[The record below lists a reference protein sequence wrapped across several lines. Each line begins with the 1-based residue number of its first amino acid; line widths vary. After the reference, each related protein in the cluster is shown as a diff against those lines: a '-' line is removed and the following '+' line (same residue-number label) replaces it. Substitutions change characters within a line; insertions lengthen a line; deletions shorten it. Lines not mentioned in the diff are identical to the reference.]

1 MADATH
7 ATSRP
12 QESATRRPTTIRSL
26 LLIDCGSVFTT
37 AALVGLVDEQPRML
51 ARAQR
56 PTTSAPP
63 IADLMI
69 GARDAIAE
77 IERTTGRALLR
88 EGRLIT
94 PEQADGAGVD
104 SMTLVTSMGGPLRIF
119 ATGPGRET
127 LSALLYR
134 SLAGLFA
141 QIESLPP
148 LAEPPYD
155 AQTLQTIAMVR
166 ALAPHVILVVGSA
179 FGASR
184 GSQSLDAASQSIMQW
199 FRALSDSA
207 PADEEP
213 IAPPSVLFTG
223 QSEDAAQL
231 QATLHMATPSV
242 QVIPALS
249 PSTLAP
255 LNRAIGPIY
264 ESATLRPLPGYDRLR
279 ALAATPPM
287 ATITSL
293 GGVACFLAQHYAMNV
308 VVADVGGSSTVLAG
322 ATAEGEFVPGSQ
334 PAMGVGPGAGQLL
347 RAVGA
352 ENILRWLPF
361 ALDENSL
368 REYVLQRML
377 RPHALPGSR
386 VELEIE
392 HALAREAMRMALHA
406 PGSRLTGMRPID
418 VALATGGVLAN
429 TPTPA
434 HAALILLDALQL
446 QGIASLAQ
454 DTARIASLL
463 GMAGVLAPTFA
474 GHVAEID
481 ALALPLGPVVT
492 TTGVAPA
499 DAVAV
504 YATLEFGDGRTLAV
518 EAKQGELSRLPLGQG
533 ERALFSLQ
541 PHPNVD
547 IGLGPGQP
555 ARATEP
561 IEGGALGLVIDARGR
576 PLPFAAGRDER
587 IAQAQAWRRALGIAL
602 GDEQSGAQ
610 GGVQ

>member
-7 ATSRP
+7 SASRP
-12 QESATRRPTTIRSL
+12 QESAARRPTMIRSL
-26 LLIDCGSVFTT
+26 LLVDCGSVFTT
-37 AALVGLVDEQPRML
+37 AALIGLVDEQPRML
-51 ARAQR
+51 AQAQR
-56 PTTSAPP
+56 ATTSAAP
-63 IADLMI
+63 IADVMI
-69 GARDAIAE
+69 GAREAIGE
-77 IERTTGRALLR
+77 IERITGRALLR
-88 EGRLIT
+88 DGQLIT
-94 PEQADGAGVD
+94 PEQADGTGVD
-104 SMTLVTSMGGPLRIF
+104 NMTLVTSVGGPLRIF

-134 SLAGLFA
+134 SLAGLFS
-141 QIESLPP
+141 QIESLLP
-148 LAEPPYD
+148 LDGPPYD
-155 AQTLQTIAMVR
+155 GQTLQAISNVR
-166 ALAPHVILVVGSA
+166 AMAPHVILVVGPA

-184 GSQSLDAASQSIMQW
+184 GPQSLDAAAQTIRRW
-199 FRALSDSA
+199 FQALGNPERSD
-207 PADEEP
+207 DETT
-213 IAPPSVLFTG
+213 PPPPVLFTG
-223 QSEDAAQL
+223 QPDDAAQL
-231 QATLHMATPSV
+231 QAALHGTATTI
-242 QVIPALS
+242 QATQALS

-264 ESATLRPLPGYDRLR
+264 EAAALRPVPGYDRLR
-279 ALAATPPM
+279 RMAATPPM

-308 VVADVGGSSTVLAG
+308 VVVDVGASSTVLAG

-352 ENILRWLPF
+352 ENVIRWLPF

-377 RPHALPGSR
+377 RPHVLPGSV

-392 HALAREAMRMALHA
+392 YALAREAIRMALHA
-406 PGSRLTGMRPID
+406 PGSRVSGLRPVD

-463 GMAGVLAPTFA
+463 GMAGVLAPEFA

-481 ALALPLGPVVT
+481 ALAAPLGPVVT
-492 TTGVAPA
+492 TSGAAPTGEI
-499 DAVAV
+499 AV
-504 YATLEFGDGRTLAV
+504 YATLEYADGRKLAV
-518 EAKQGELSRLPLGQG
+518 EAAQGELSRLPLGQG

-541 PHPNVD
+541 PHPSVD

-576 PLPFAAGRDER
+576 PLPLAAGRDER
-587 IAQAQAWRRALGIAL
+587 IAQALAWRAALGIAP
-602 GDEQSGAQ
+602 
-610 GGVQ
+610 GGGQ